1 MSRWPLQQ
9 PQSEVLRRCVTP
21 PSRTRL
27 RWPTWTRRCS
37 VPPPLPSADDSAPP
51 PPLHHASQRPCHCS
65 ISCCTNHRFHPTPA
79 PQHGQSLLT
88 AALAAT
94 LSLDQGSLFRLFHC
108 VWSPRHYW
116 QAGSRHPLPTAPRRA
131 SRLLTGREGVQARG
145 PPAELAQLGRI
156 LLRARTA
163 RLCLSLHVHCMCTA
177 CALHVH
183 VHCMCT
189 ACALHV
195 DPGAR
200 ASTTGR

>member
-1 MSRWPLQQ
+1 M
-9 PQSEVLRRCVTP
+9 
-21 PSRTRL
+21 
-27 RWPTWTRRCS
+27 
-37 VPPPLPSADDSAPP
+37 
-51 PPLHHASQRPCHCS
+51 
-65 ISCCTNHRFHPTPA
+65 
-79 PQHGQSLLT
+79 LT

-189 ACALHV
+189 ACAQRVHCMC
-195 DPGAR
+195 PRPASSSAAGASDLPRRKRARLVVARSEER
-200 ASTTGR
+200 ASMCAAGKRPEYHVCILPPSPTCGGGEGGGRGC